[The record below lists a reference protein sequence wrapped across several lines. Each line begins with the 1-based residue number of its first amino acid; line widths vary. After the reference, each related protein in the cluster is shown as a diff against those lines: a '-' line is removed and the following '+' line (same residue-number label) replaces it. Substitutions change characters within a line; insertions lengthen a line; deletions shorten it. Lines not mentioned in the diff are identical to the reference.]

1 MKNYE
6 SPEFDLVQLSF
17 ESILDKTIDTSS
29 DESGNEG
36 YNDNNEGDL

>member
-17 ESILDKTIDTSS
+17 ESILDKTIDTSG

-36 YNDNNEGDL
+36 HNDENDGDL